1 MSMRHARE
9 RRQPIPG
16 ATTSARTTP
25 IAWAAAASGQMLG
38 KPRRSA
44 HSSPMRSASMTWS
57 ATSMS
62 GSRIAS
68 TTIMMTRRRMVRPG
82 SKAATATTIWTAAV
96 PGTSLQTFCALR
108 RATRAAPANGSTTL
122 ASGLAGRLLHLE
134 SLFLCFFVSLPL
146 CLFVFLSLCPLGVWG
161 EAQIFLEG
169 IMNEHFKRAGP
180 AVEAHYQFLLWLV
193 PTVDRFPKSQKFVFG
208 DRVLNLALDVLEGA
222 NEVVESRHFCCAAY
236 VRYWHKADMPI
247 LSAFG
252 GKADIGQRLLTNH
265 GFVSTRPSLRHRPPA
280 D

>member
-1 MSMRHARE
+1 
-9 RRQPIPG
+9 
-16 ATTSARTTP
+16 
-25 IAWAAAASGQMLG
+25 
-38 KPRRSA
+38 
-44 HSSPMRSASMTWS
+44 
-57 ATSMS
+57 
-62 GSRIAS
+62 
-68 TTIMMTRRRMVRPG
+68 
-82 SKAATATTIWTAAV
+82 
-96 PGTSLQTFCALR
+96 
-108 RATRAAPANGSTTL
+108 
-122 ASGLAGRLLHLE
+122 
-134 SLFLCFFVSLPL
+134 
-146 CLFVFLSLCPLGVWG
+146 
-161 EAQIFLEG
+161 
-169 IMNEHFKRAGP
+169 MNEHFKRAGP

-265 GFVSTRPSLRHRPPA
+265 GFMSTRPSLRHRPPA